1 MTVSAGLAAL
11 LGLASAI
18 FMMDARLGGWVI
30 TGLGVIWV
38 IRSWLVPPC
47 SDHQALM
54 SNETLQTRARN
65 ILIEISQWSILCLH
79 CVRYWVPITGNAGHY
94 TLHSPAHT
102 RHGDI
107 PSRGQ
112 RREPLNVCRCF
123 WDLYVTKLVNIPSYL
138 IFYSTAEVMVAGLSY
153 QWHWRISQNRTR
165 SAFVGSMAS
174 LRFTYH
180 FNHHHWKVSFIFLY

>member
-1 MTVSAGLAAL
+1 MPGSVAEL
-11 LGLASAI
+11 LQ
-18 FMMDARLGGWVI
+18 GWVLS
-30 TGLGVIWV
+30 GWSGAG
-38 IRSWLVPPC
+38 LVPPC

-107 PSRGQ
+107 PSRRK
-112 RREPLNVCRCF
+112 RREPLHVSHCL
-123 WDLYVTKLVNIPSYL
+123 WDLYVTKLSFLLTLYFTRLLRWWWPDSPISD
-138 IFYSTAEVMVAGLSY
+138 IGAFHRTEHVARLWAA
-153 QWHWRISQNRTR
+153 WHH
-165 SAFVGSMAS
+165 FAS
-174 LRFTYH
+174 LITSITITEKSLSF
-180 FNHHHWKVSFIFLY
+180 SFIKLCTNLQM